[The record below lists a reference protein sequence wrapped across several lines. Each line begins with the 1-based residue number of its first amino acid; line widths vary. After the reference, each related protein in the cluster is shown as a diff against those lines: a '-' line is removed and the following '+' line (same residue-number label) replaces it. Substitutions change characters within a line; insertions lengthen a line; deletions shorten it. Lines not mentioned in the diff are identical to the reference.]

1 MKKVELLAPAGDL
14 EKFKT
19 AIQYGADAVYLAG
32 DKLGLRTASKNL
44 SLDDIKEATKLA
56 HDLDKKVYL
65 TLNVISHNK
74 DLEGVDEYIQSLDE
88 AGVDAFIVS
97 DPGIFQK
104 VKTLAP
110 SKEIHISTQANI
122 TNTATVE
129 FWKSLGADRVILAR
143 ELSLEEIK
151 EIKNEVK
158 DSIMIEAF
166 VHGAMCM
173 SYSGRCLLSNF
184 MTGRSANMGDCAH
197 PCRYK
202 YYLMEETRP
211 GEYYPITEDEK
222 GSYIMNSKDLCMINY
237 IPELVEAGVD
247 SFKIEGRVKS
257 EYYVATVINQYRRAI
272 DDYYEDIEKYKF
284 NRDNNIYLEEIMK
297 VSHRDF
303 TTAFFFGD
311 VKEASLTYDNSSYI
325 RLYDFIARVLDYDED
340 KKLMKVQERNKFSIG
355 DEVEIFGP
363 KFYDKFTINK
373 IYDEN
378 MNEVDNINTPMKEA
392 YILYDKKVE
401 YNYMIR
407 RKANE

>member
-32 DKLGLRTASKNL
+32 DKLGLRTASKNF
-44 SLDDIKEATKLA
+44 SLDDIKEATKIA

-151 EIKNEVK
+151 EIKDEVK

-237 IPELVEAGVD
+237 IPELIEAGVD

-325 RLYDFIARVLDYDED
+325 RLYDFIAKVLDYDED

-373 IYDEN
+373 IYDED

-392 YILYDKKVE
+392 YIPYDKKVE

>member
-32 DKLGLRTASKNL
+32 DKLGLRTASKNF

-151 EIKNEVK
+151 EIKDEVK

-373 IYDEN
+373 IYDED

-392 YILYDKKVE
+392 YIPYDKKVE

>member
-14 EKFKT
+14 DKFKT

-32 DKLGLRTASKNL
+32 DKLGLRTASKNF
-44 SLDDIKEATKLA
+44 SLDDIKEATKIA

-151 EIKNEVK
+151 EIKDEVK

-392 YILYDKKVE
+392 YIPYDKKVE

>member
-56 HDLDKKVYL
+56 HSLDKKVYL

-74 DLEGVDEYIQSLDE
+74 DLEGVDEYIQSMDD

-129 FWKSLGADRVILAR
+129 FWHSLGADRVILAR
-143 ELSLEEIK
+143 ELSLKEIK
-151 EIKNEVK
+151 EIKDEVK
-158 DSIMIEAF
+158 DKIMIEAF

-184 MTGRSANMGDCAH
+184 MTGRNANMGDCAH

-222 GSYIMNSKDLCMINY
+222 GTYIMNSKDLCMINY
-237 IPELVEAGVD
+237 IPELIEAGVD

-257 EYYVATVINQYRRAI
+257 EYYVATVINQYRKAI
-272 DDYYEDIEKYKF
+272 DDYYEDLDKYIY
-284 NRDNNIYLEEIMK
+284 NRDNNVYLDEIKK

-311 VKEASLTYDNSSYI
+311 VKNASLTYDNSSYI
-325 RLYDFIARVLDYDED
+325 RLYDFVAKVLDYDED
-340 KKLMKVQERNKFSIG
+340 KKLMKLQERNKFSIG

-363 KFYDKFTINK
+363 KFYDKFTIEK

-378 MNEVDNINTPMKEA
+378 MQEVDNINTPMKEA
-392 YILYDKKVE
+392 YLPYDKKVQ

>member
-32 DKLGLRTASKNL
+32 DKLGLRTASKNF
-44 SLDDIKEATKLA
+44 SLDDIKEATKIA

-151 EIKNEVK
+151 EIKDEVK

-237 IPELVEAGVD
+237 IPELIEAGVD

-284 NRDNNIYLEEIMK
+284 NRDNYIYLEEIMK

-392 YILYDKKVE
+392 YIPYDKKVE

>member
-1 MKKVELLAPAGDL
+1 
-14 EKFKT
+14 
-19 AIQYGADAVYLAG
+19 
-32 DKLGLRTASKNL
+32 
-44 SLDDIKEATKLA
+44 
-56 HDLDKKVYL
+56 
-65 TLNVISHNK
+65 
-74 DLEGVDEYIQSLDE
+74 
-88 AGVDAFIVS
+88 
-97 DPGIFQK
+97 
-104 VKTLAP
+104 
-110 SKEIHISTQANI
+110 
-122 TNTATVE
+122 
-129 FWKSLGADRVILAR
+129 
-143 ELSLEEIK
+143 
-151 EIKNEVK
+151 
-158 DSIMIEAF
+158 
-166 VHGAMCM
+166 M

-272 DDYYEDIEKYKF
+272 DDYYEDIEKYKY

-373 IYDEN
+373 IYDES

-392 YILYDKKVE
+392 YIPYDKKVE

>member
-56 HDLDKKVYL
+56 HSLDKKVYL

-74 DLEGVDEYIQSLDE
+74 DLEGVDEYIQSMDD

-129 FWKSLGADRVILAR
+129 FWHSLGADRVILAR
-143 ELSLEEIK
+143 ELSLKEIK
-151 EIKNEVK
+151 EIKDEVK
-158 DSIMIEAF
+158 DKIMIEAF

-184 MTGRSANMGDCAH
+184 MTGRNANMGDCAH

-222 GSYIMNSKDLCMINY
+222 GTYIMNSKDLCMINY
-237 IPELVEAGVD
+237 IPELIEAGVD

-257 EYYVATVINQYRRAI
+257 EYYVATVINQYRKAI
-272 DDYYEDIEKYKF
+272 DDYYEDLDRYIY
-284 NRDNNIYLEEIMK
+284 NRDNNVYLDEIKK

-311 VKEASLTYDNSSYI
+311 VKNASLTYDNSSYI
-325 RLYDFIARVLDYDED
+325 RLYDFVAKVIDYDED
-340 KKLMKVQERNKFSIG
+340 KKLMKLQERNKFSIG

-363 KFYDKFTINK
+363 KFYDKFTIEK

-378 MNEVDNINTPMKEA
+378 MQEVDNINTPMKEA
-392 YILYDKKVE
+392 YLPYDKKVQ

>member
-32 DKLGLRTASKNL
+32 DKLGLRTASKNF
-44 SLDDIKEATKLA
+44 SLDDIKEATKIA

-151 EIKNEVK
+151 EIKDEVK

-272 DDYYEDIEKYKF
+272 DDYYEDIEKYKY

-340 KKLMKVQERNKFSIG
+340 KKFMKVQERNKFSIG

-392 YILYDKKVE
+392 YIPYDKKVE

>member
-44 SLDDIKEATKLA
+44 SLDDIKEATKIA

-151 EIKNEVK
+151 EIKDEVK

-373 IYDEN
+373 IYDED

>member
-44 SLDDIKEATKLA
+44 SLDDIKEATKIA

-373 IYDEN
+373 IYDED

-392 YILYDKKVE
+392 YIPYDKKVE

>member
-32 DKLGLRTASKNL
+32 DKLGLRTASKNF
-44 SLDDIKEATKLA
+44 SLDDIKEATKIA

-129 FWKSLGADRVILAR
+129 FWKNLGADRVILAR

-340 KKLMKVQERNKFSIG
+340 KKFMKVQERNKFSIG

-392 YILYDKKVE
+392 YIPYDKKVE

>member
-44 SLDDIKEATKLA
+44 SLDDIKEATKIA

-151 EIKNEVK
+151 EIKDKVK

-272 DDYYEDIEKYKF
+272 DDFYEDIEKYKF

-373 IYDEN
+373 IYDED
-378 MNEVDNINTPMKEA
+378 MNEVDNINIPMKEA
-392 YILYDKKVE
+392 YIPYDKKVE

>member
-32 DKLGLRTASKNL
+32 DKLGLRTASKNF

-151 EIKNEVK
+151 EIKDEVK

-373 IYDEN
+373 IYDES

-392 YILYDKKVE
+392 YIPYDKKVE

>member
-32 DKLGLRTASKNL
+32 DKLGLRTASKNF
-44 SLDDIKEATKLA
+44 SLDDIKEATKIA

-151 EIKNEVK
+151 EIKDEVK
-158 DSIMIEAF
+158 ESIMIEAF

-284 NRDNNIYLEEIMK
+284 NRDNYIYLEEIMK

-392 YILYDKKVE
+392 YIPYDKKVE

>member
-32 DKLGLRTASKNL
+32 DKLGLRTASKNF

-151 EIKNEVK
+151 EIKDEVK

-237 IPELVEAGVD
+237 IPELIEAGVD

-373 IYDEN
+373 IYDED

-392 YILYDKKVE
+392 YIPYDKKVE

>member
-14 EKFKT
+14 DKFKT

-32 DKLGLRTASKNL
+32 DKLGLRTASKNF
-44 SLDDIKEATKLA
+44 SLDDIKEATKIA

-151 EIKNEVK
+151 EIKGEVK

-340 KKLMKVQERNKFSIG
+340 KKFMKVQERNKFSIG

-392 YILYDKKVE
+392 YIPYDKKVE

>member
-373 IYDEN
+373 IYDED
-378 MNEVDNINTPMKEA
+378 MNEVDNINTPTKEA
-392 YILYDKKVE
+392 YIPYDKKVE

>member
-32 DKLGLRTASKNL
+32 DKLGLRTASKNF
-44 SLDDIKEATKLA
+44 SLDDIKEATKIA

-184 MTGRSANMGDCAH
+184 MTGRSANIGDCAH

-373 IYDEN
+373 IYDED

-392 YILYDKKVE
+392 YIPYDKKVE

>member
-32 DKLGLRTASKNL
+32 DKLGLRTASKNF
-44 SLDDIKEATKLA
+44 SLDDIKEATKIA

-151 EIKNEVK
+151 EIKDEVK

-237 IPELVEAGVD
+237 IPELIEAGVD

-272 DDYYEDIEKYKF
+272 DDYYEDIEKYKY

-392 YILYDKKVE
+392 YIPYDKKVE

>member
-56 HDLDKKVYL
+56 HSLDKKVYL

-74 DLEGVDEYIQSLDE
+74 DLEGVDEYIQSMDD

-129 FWKSLGADRVILAR
+129 FWHSLGADRVILAR
-143 ELSLEEIK
+143 ELSLKEIK
-151 EIKNEVK
+151 EIKDEVK
-158 DSIMIEAF
+158 DKIMIEAF

-184 MTGRSANMGDCAH
+184 MTGRNANMGDCAH

-222 GSYIMNSKDLCMINY
+222 GTYIMNSKDLCMINY
-237 IPELVEAGVD
+237 IPELIEAGVD

-257 EYYVATVINQYRRAI
+257 EYYVATVINQYRKAI
-272 DDYYEDIEKYKF
+272 DDYYEDLDKYIY
-284 NRDNNIYLEEIMK
+284 NRDNNVYLDEIKK

-311 VKEASLTYDNSSYI
+311 VKNASLTYDNSSYI
-325 RLYDFIARVLDYDED
+325 RLYDFVAKVIDYDED
-340 KKLMKVQERNKFSIG
+340 KKLMKLQERNKFSIG

-363 KFYDKFTINK
+363 KFYDKFTIEK

-378 MNEVDNINTPMKEA
+378 MQEVDNINTPMKEA
-392 YILYDKKVE
+392 YLPYDKKVQ

>member
-32 DKLGLRTASKNL
+32 DKLGLRTASKNF
-44 SLDDIKEATKLA
+44 SLDDIKEATKIA

-151 EIKNEVK
+151 EIKDEVK

-340 KKLMKVQERNKFSIG
+340 KKFMKVQERNKFSIG

-392 YILYDKKVE
+392 YIPYDKKVE

>member
-32 DKLGLRTASKNL
+32 DKLGLRTASKNF
-44 SLDDIKEATKLA
+44 SLDDIKEATKIA

-151 EIKNEVK
+151 EIKDEVK

-237 IPELVEAGVD
+237 IPELIEAGVD

-272 DDYYEDIEKYKF
+272 DDYYEDIEKYKY

-363 KFYDKFTINK
+363 KFYDKFTINN

-392 YILYDKKVE
+392 YIPYDKKVE

>member
-32 DKLGLRTASKNL
+32 DKLGLRTASKNF
-44 SLDDIKEATKLA
+44 SLDDIKEATKIA

-151 EIKNEVK
+151 EIRDEVK

-222 GSYIMNSKDLCMINY
+222 GSYIMNSKDLCMINH

-272 DDYYEDIEKYKF
+272 DDYYEDIEKYKY

-325 RLYDFIARVLDYDED
+325 RLYDFVARVLDYDED
-340 KKLMKVQERNKFSIG
+340 KKLMKIQERNKFSIG

-373 IYDEN
+373 IYDED

-392 YILYDKKVE
+392 YIPYDKKVE

>member
-32 DKLGLRTASKNL
+32 DKLGLRTASKNF
-44 SLDDIKEATKLA
+44 SLDDIKEATKIA

-104 VKTLAP
+104 VKTLVP

-151 EIKNEVK
+151 EIKDEVK

-272 DDYYEDIEKYKF
+272 DDFYEDIEKYKF

-340 KKLMKVQERNKFSIG
+340 KKFMKVQERNKFSIG

-392 YILYDKKVE
+392 YIPYDKKVE

>member
-32 DKLGLRTASKNL
+32 DKLGLRTASKNF
-44 SLDDIKEATKLA
+44 SLDDIKEATKIA

-272 DDYYEDIEKYKF
+272 DDYYEDIEKYKD

-373 IYDEN
+373 IYDED

-392 YILYDKKVE
+392 YIPYDKKVE

>member
-32 DKLGLRTASKNL
+32 DKLGLRTASKNF
-44 SLDDIKEATKLA
+44 SLDDIKESTKIA

-104 VKTLAP
+104 VKTLAL

-151 EIKNEVK
+151 EIKDEVK

-237 IPELVEAGVD
+237 IPELIEAGVD

-272 DDYYEDIEKYKF
+272 DDYYEDIEKYKY

-340 KKLMKVQERNKFSIG
+340 KKFMKVQERNKFSIG

-392 YILYDKKVE
+392 YIPYDKKVE

>member
-32 DKLGLRTASKNL
+32 DKLGLRTASKNF
-44 SLDDIKEATKLA
+44 SLDDIKEATKIA

-74 DLEGVDEYIQSLDE
+74 DLEGVDEYIQNLDE

-272 DDYYEDIEKYKF
+272 DDYYEDIEKYKY

-311 VKEASLTYDNSSYI
+311 VKEASLTYDNSSYV
-325 RLYDFIARVLDYDED
+325 RLYDFIARVLYYDED

-373 IYDEN
+373 IYDED

-392 YILYDKKVE
+392 YIPYDKKVE

>member
-32 DKLGLRTASKNL
+32 DKLGLRTASKNF
-44 SLDDIKEATKLA
+44 SLDDIKEATKIA

-151 EIKNEVK
+151 EIKDEVK

-237 IPELVEAGVD
+237 IPELIEAGVD

-284 NRDNNIYLEEIMK
+284 NRDNNIYLEEILK

-392 YILYDKKVE
+392 YIPYDKKVE

>member
-32 DKLGLRTASKNL
+32 DKLGLRTASKNF
-44 SLDDIKEATKLA
+44 SLDDIKEATKIA

-74 DLEGVDEYIQSLDE
+74 DLEGVDEYIQSLDD

-151 EIKNEVK
+151 EIRDEVK

-237 IPELVEAGVD
+237 IPELIEAGVD

-392 YILYDKKVE
+392 YIPYDKKVE

>member
-32 DKLGLRTASKNL
+32 DKLGLRTASKNF
-44 SLDDIKEATKLA
+44 SLDDIKEATKIA

-151 EIKNEVK
+151 EIKDEVK

-373 IYDEN
+373 IYDED

-392 YILYDKKVE
+392 YIPYDKKVE

>member
-32 DKLGLRTASKNL
+32 DKLGLRTASKNF
-44 SLDDIKEATKLA
+44 SLDDIKEATKIA

-129 FWKSLGADRVILAR
+129 FWKNLGADRVILAR

-237 IPELVEAGVD
+237 IPELIEAGVD

-272 DDYYEDIEKYKF
+272 DDYYEDIEKYKY

-363 KFYDKFTINK
+363 KFYDKFSINK
-373 IYDEN
+373 IYDED

-392 YILYDKKVE
+392 YIPYDKKVE

>member
-32 DKLGLRTASKNL
+32 DKLGLRTASKNF

-56 HDLDKKVYL
+56 HDLGKKVYL

-151 EIKNEVK
+151 EIKDEVK

-237 IPELVEAGVD
+237 IPELIEAGVD

-272 DDYYEDIEKYKF
+272 DDYYEDIEKYKY

-392 YILYDKKVE
+392 YIPYDKKVE

>member
-32 DKLGLRTASKNL
+32 DKLGLRTASKNFI
-44 SLDDIKEATKLA
+44 LDDIKEATKIA

-151 EIKNEVK
+151 EIKDEVK

-237 IPELVEAGVD
+237 IPELIEAGVD

-272 DDYYEDIEKYKF
+272 DDYYEDIEKYKY

-373 IYDEN
+373 IYDED

-392 YILYDKKVE
+392 YIPYDKKVE

>member
-32 DKLGLRTASKNL
+32 DKLGLRTASKNF
-44 SLDDIKEATKLA
+44 SLDDIKEATKIA

-151 EIKNEVK
+151 EIKDEVR

-237 IPELVEAGVD
+237 IPELIEAGVD

-272 DDYYEDIEKYKF
+272 DDYYEDIEKYKY

>member
-32 DKLGLRTASKNL
+32 DKLGLRTASKNF
-44 SLDDIKEATKLA
+44 SLDDIKEATKIA

-74 DLEGVDEYIQSLDE
+74 DLEGVDEYIQSLDK

-151 EIKNEVK
+151 EIKDEVK

-272 DDYYEDIEKYKF
+272 DDYYEDIEKYKY

-392 YILYDKKVE
+392 YIPYDKKVE

>member
-32 DKLGLRTASKNL
+32 DKLGLRTASKNF

-151 EIKNEVK
+151 EIKDEVK

-237 IPELVEAGVD
+237 IPELIEAGVD

-392 YILYDKKVE
+392 YIPYDKKVE

>member
-44 SLDDIKEATKLA
+44 SLDDIKEATKIA

-151 EIKNEVK
+151 EIKDEVR

-237 IPELVEAGVD
+237 IPELIEAGVD

-272 DDYYEDIEKYKF
+272 DDYYEDIEKYKY

-392 YILYDKKVE
+392 YIPYDKKVE

>member
-32 DKLGLRTASKNL
+32 DKLGLRTASKNF
-44 SLDDIKEATKLA
+44 SLDDIKEATKIA

-151 EIKNEVK
+151 EIRDEVK

-237 IPELVEAGVD
+237 IPELIEAGVD

-340 KKLMKVQERNKFSIG
+340 KKFMKVQERNKFSIG

-392 YILYDKKVE
+392 YIPYDKKVE

>member
-32 DKLGLRTASKNL
+32 DKLGLRTASKNF
-44 SLDDIKEATKLA
+44 SLDDIKEATKIA

-151 EIKNEVK
+151 EIKDEVR

-340 KKLMKVQERNKFSIG
+340 KKFMKVQERNKFSIG

-392 YILYDKKVE
+392 YIPYDKKVE